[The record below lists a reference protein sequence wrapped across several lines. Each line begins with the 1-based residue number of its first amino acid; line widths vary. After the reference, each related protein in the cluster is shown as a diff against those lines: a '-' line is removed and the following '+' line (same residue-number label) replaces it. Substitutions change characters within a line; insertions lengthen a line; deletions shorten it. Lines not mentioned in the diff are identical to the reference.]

1 MCGLV
6 GVASADR
13 VKVLNLYSAR
23 VGEYVVFLDDEV
35 LGDWILVVNH
45 DDLASHKLKTGIPD
59 CTRVIKQFNIEP

>member
-1 MCGLV
+1 
-6 GVASADR
+6 
-13 VKVLNLYSAR
+13 